1 MSEDAPGRGDRAGLH
16 DRLMAGAAA
25 VNAPLTAAGAE
36 LLLEYLRLLQKW
48 NSRFNLS
55 GITGTEQMLNGHL
68 LDSLSIAPW
77 TSGETVLDAGSGAGL
92 PGIPLAVLFPDKRF
106 VLVDSN
112 GKKARFLFQAK
123 LSLGLENVSVEHRR
137 VEDYSGPA
145 DLVVCRALSPLAESA
160 AKTQH
165 ILSRGAKLL
174 AMKGRHPGRELAQLQ
189 SAFVVEFVNRVHV
202 PGIES
207 RHIVGINFRA

>member
-1 MSEDAPGRGDRAGLH
+1 MSEETSGIGESAGL
-16 DRLMAGAAA
+16 RGKLLTGARA
-25 VNAPLTAAGAE
+25 VNAPLTESKADLLLDYL
-36 LLLEYLRLLQKW
+36 LLLEKW
-48 NSRFNLS
+48 NARFSLS
-55 GITGTEQMLNGHL
+55 GVTGIEEMLNRHL

-77 TSGETVLDAGSGAGL
+77 ITGETVLDAGSGAGL

-123 LSLGLENVSVEHRR
+123 LSLGLENLIVEHCR

-145 DLVVCRALSPLAESA
+145 DLIVCRALSTLAESA

-174 AMKGRHPGRELAQLQ
+174 AMKGRHPRQELAKVAG
-189 SAFVVEFVNRVHV
+189 AFVVEFVDRIHI
-202 PGIES
+202 PGVEN
-207 RHIVGINFRA
+207 RHIVGIRL

>member
-1 MSEDAPGRGDRAGLH
+1 MSEETTGSRESAGL
-16 DRLMAGAAA
+16 RRKLLAGAKA
-25 VNAPLTAAGAE
+25 VGAPLTERQAGLLLDYL
-36 LLLEYLRLLQKW
+36 LLLEKW
-48 NSRFNLS
+48 NARFSLS
-55 GITGTEQMLNGHL
+55 GVTGIEEMLNRHV

-77 TSGETVLDAGSGAGL
+77 ITGETVLDAGSGAGL

-123 LSLGLENVSVEHRR
+123 LSLGLENLIVEHCR

-145 DLVVCRALSPLAESA
+145 DLIVCRALSALAESA

-174 AMKGRHPGRELAQLQ
+174 AMKGRHPRQELAKVRG
-189 SAFVVEFVNRVHV
+189 AFVVEFVDRIHT
-202 PGIES
+202 PGVEN
-207 RHIVGINFRA
+207 RHIVGIRL